1 MKRLIVM
8 GDHILPAAKLL
19 FADSD
24 KYTAK
29 QMAQWPELEITVQD
43 DGSYAVWVN
52 LIDDADLLQD
62 RKPDHTGIVEQLL
75 PYVDETIED

>member
-1 MKRLIVM
+1 MKRLIIM

-24 KYTAK
+24 KYTTK

-62 RKPDHTGIVEQLL
+62 RKPDHAGMVAQLA